1 MVYLFIGQDLN
12 LKDAPFSSKDTQL
25 KQIKEEFLPKRV
37 EHFNSD
43 TLYAETLKL
52 KDLQEKLLALPVES
66 SKRIVI
72 IKNAQELDP
81 DIDDFILRWAK
92 QASKDILL
100 LLDIEK
106 QNKKE
111 NFLRNISKYAKVFRF
126 KEVLAFNTFNL
137 SRRIEQRSVGPA
149 LTLLGQLLKDGEKP
163 ERILGGLRYSVE
175 NSRMSA
181 PEMKRRIK
189 FLLECDIEI
198 KTGKLKPVFALEK
211 LVVKLCVLAQPFH

>member
-72 IKNAQELDP
+72 IK
-81 DIDDFILRWAK
+81 
-92 QASKDILL
+92 
-100 LLDIEK
+100 
-106 QNKKE
+106 
-111 NFLRNISKYAKVFRF
+111 
-126 KEVLAFNTFNL
+126 
-137 SRRIEQRSVGPA
+137 
-149 LTLLGQLLKDGEKP
+149 
-163 ERILGGLRYSVE
+163 
-175 NSRMSA
+175 
-181 PEMKRRIK
+181 
-189 FLLECDIEI
+189 
-198 KTGKLKPVFALEK
+198 
-211 LVVKLCVLAQPFH
+211 